1 MFATCSRLCLS
12 LRLGP
17 GVIIPAQKAPFY
29 FDWVW
34 CDLVCLFSYGGFI
47 VDACWLNCS
56 FVLLSGLVS
65 ASVLAFV
72 SSCQLR
78 SGMFVSVS
86 SCQLHFGMFGCEC
99 L

>member
-1 MFATCSRLCLS
+1 MFVACSRLCLS
-12 LRLGP
+12 LRLGH

-29 FDWVW
+29 FNLVW

-47 VDACWLNCS
+47 VYACWLNCS

-65 ASVLAFV
+65 ASALASV
-72 SSCQLR
+72 SSCQLH

-86 SCQLHFGMFGCEC
+86 LCQLHFGMFGCEC